1 MQHIVLP
8 RALPPHATDEAAQAD
23 PAGSGLR
30 AVEGRFLVE
39 DAEQHSEPILR
50 ELVAPGDDRPEVLH
64 AEVLRLPRVARPPV
78 HHAPRES
85 AAVVQSEW
93 KDRRGVG
100 EAGEGDGADV
110 VHQAGLEKVDMVVCV
125 ALDLAEAGGVELL
138 EDVQTLLKEVF
149 DVVLV
154 CEADDSEEL
163 GERDGAL
170 AMKESDITN
179 YQSNQLRDGDKN
191 YLRSTR

>member
-1 MQHIVLP
+1 
-8 RALPPHATDEAAQAD
+8 
-23 PAGSGLR
+23 
-30 AVEGRFLVE
+30 
-39 DAEQHSEPILR
+39 
-50 ELVAPGDDRPEVLH
+50 
-64 AEVLRLPRVARPPV
+64 
-78 HHAPRES
+78 
-85 AAVVQSEW
+85 
-93 KDRRGVG
+93 
-100 EAGEGDGADV
+100 
-110 VHQAGLEKVDMVVCV
+110 MVVCV